1 MESTAATLNGLFGLA
16 AIVSGLFCRQLKTAL
31 IVGLGVALTYAA
43 QVLLA
48 LGGDF
53 SNVEMANFLGR
64 LFGAGLMMVVFAVLA
79 YSIRR
84 GIAAFF
90 RRKPAS

>member
-1 MESTAATLNGLFGLA
+1 MEDAAATINGLFGLA
-16 AIVSGLFCRQLKTAL
+16 AIVGGLFCKRLKTAL

-53 SNVEMANFLGR
+53 SNVDVANFSGR
-64 LFGAGLMMVVFAVLA
+64 LVGAGLMMIVFAVLA
-79 YSIRR
+79 YSVRR

-90 RRKPAS
+90 HRKPAS